1 MAVLLWQ
8 HNPNTR
14 LTRNFSTV
22 RFRFCPKKKSAGLFD
37 DAHWAFMSAVPSAR
51 CLSHRCSLTRT
62 VLQLKVLDEAFKW
75 PLSWELFWQTAPST
89 AKNELSGDIQ
99 TFRVSVGSYVSH
111 HAIKTCLCL
120 IWKTPMSYNSKDP
133 VYNTESVVF
142 HKLLKPAHKWSF

>member
-22 RFRFCPKKKSAGLFD
+22 RFRFCPKKKALDCLMTSTERSCQHFRLHDAWAIAVHWWGL
-37 DAHWAFMSAVPSAR
+37 
-51 CLSHRCSLTRT
+51 
-62 VLQLKVLDEAFKW
+62 LQLKVLDEAFKW

-89 AKNELSGDIQ
+89 VKNELSGDIQ
-99 TFRVSVGSYVSH
+99 TFRVSVGPYVSH

-120 IWKTPMSYNSKDP
+120 IWKTPMSYNSKAP

-142 HKLLKPAHKWSF
+142 HKLLKPAHNWSF